1 MSDKEYVDRIIL
13 IDNHALSIRRRD
25 NYGAL
30 CDHCGWSILTRS
42 ELDFPDRTDK
52 TIADKDPVVCICGET
67 IDCEFCS
74 QQLQW
79 RIDEDL
85 ENSSFQRGRA
95 EGFPLG
101 VDWTQFSSDGTKKI
115 AYTMCKHLHPQ
126 GPFPRPPQTANIWW
140 NTIIQQSKDVDGY
153 DSEYFNRLIS
163 CFEVFHKCGLIIGA
177 VQVGTYLSWHLSQ
190 EGFLESALLVLEL
203 IDSHASENLSGREQ
217 ETHTLEIQSLK
228 LYLDTR
234 KSISLEK
241 QLDFDS
247 INQDVI
253 RISEEAFEKSISES
267 GIATFLARV
276 TELVN
281 QNQE

>member
-1 MSDKEYVDRIIL
+1 MSDKEYVDRITSIN
-13 IDNHALSIRRRD
+13 NHALSMRRRD

-30 CDHCGWSILTRS
+30 CDHCGWSILTRQ

-52 TIADKDPVVCICGET
+52 TIADKDLVVCICGEA
-67 IDCEFCS
+67 IDCEFCG

-79 RIDEDL
+79 RIDDDL
-85 ENSSFQRGRA
+85 ENSSFQRARA
-95 EGFPLG
+95 EGYPMG

-140 NTIIQQSKDVDGY
+140 NTIIHQSKDVDDY

-190 EGFLESALLVLEL
+190 EEFLETALLVLEL
-203 IDSHASENLSGREQ
+203 IESHASDNLSGREQ

-228 LYLDTR
+228 LYVNTK
-234 KSISLEK
+234 KSLFLK
-241 QLDFDS
+241 QKIDYES
-247 INQDVI
+247 VMQEIK
-253 RISEEAFEKSISES
+253 RISELAIEKSISES
-267 GIATFLARV
+267 GIDTFLSSV
-276 TELVN
+276 VN
-281 QNQE
+281 LIQQD

>member
-1 MSDKEYVDRIIL
+1 MSDKEYVDRITSN
-13 IDNHALSIRRRD
+13 DNHALSIRRRD

-30 CDHCGWSILTRS
+30 CAHCGWSILTRT

-52 TIADKDPVVCICGET
+52 TIADKDLVVCICGET
-67 IDCEFCS
+67 IDCEFCG

-79 RIDEDL
+79 RIDDDL
-85 ENSSFQRGRA
+85 ENSSFQRASA
-95 EGFPLG
+95 EGYPLG

-163 CFEVFHKCGLIIGA
+163 CFEVFHKCGLTIGA

-190 EGFLESALLVLEL
+190 EEFLETALLVLEL
-203 IDSHASENLSGREQ
+203 IESHASDNLSGREQ
-217 ETHTLEIQSLK
+217 ETHILEIKSLK
-228 LYLDTR
+228 LYVNTK
-234 KSISLEK
+234 KSLSLEQK
-241 QLDFDS
+241 IDS
-247 INQDVI
+247 ESIMQEI
-253 RISEEAFEKSISES
+253 KRISELAIEKSISES
-267 GIATFLARV
+267 GIATFLSSV
-276 TELVN
+276 VN
-281 QNQE
+281 LIQQD